1 MCIVTQTDVTVNAV
15 NGLNG
20 TLDSCTYFLGS
31 QGNPGDVTMEDED
44 ALIERVTLLKSEG
57 LVESAEDAAISDTEE
72 EIFAKPANSG
82 DSLSFKQLNKY
93 RLSLVTF
100 AMFGLSFFVYLS
112 TVAVLPSQVLSLVG
126 RENKGKLLSAVLGTG
141 GVITF
146 IVSPLIGTMSDRLQT
161 RFGKRSPIMIISSII
176 TCVVLFGLA
185 LTAPTLPG
193 CQKNSCFFINE
204 SKPVCSHHKSSCQTD
219 KENLTLYGVFFV
231 VYMIVSGSYAAVSV
245 AWNGLIADMCPD
257 DLRGFASGMAGLFTL
272 LGYGAG
278 ALWNVFYRVLFIA
291 SSVSGIV
298 LEWCI

>member
-1 MCIVTQTDVTVNAV
+1 LCIVTQTDVTVNAV

-112 TVAVLPSQVLSLVG
+112 TVA
-126 RENKGKLLSAVLGTG
+126 G
-141 GVITF
+141 GAASYFHDQFQST
-146 IVSPLIGTMSDRLQT
+146 
-161 RFGKRSPIMIISSII
+161 
-176 TCVVLFGLA
+176 
-185 LTAPTLPG
+185 
-193 CQKNSCFFINE
+193 
-204 SKPVCSHHKSSCQTD
+204 
-219 KENLTLYGVFFV
+219 TLY
-231 VYMIVSGSYAAVSV
+231 
-245 AWNGLIADMCPD
+245 
-257 DLRGFASGMAGLFTL
+257 
-272 LGYGAG
+272 
-278 ALWNVFYRVLFIA
+278 
-291 SSVSGIV
+291 
-298 LEWCI
+298 